1 MALWAL
7 APEED
12 WNMKLLLTAAAL
24 LMLVSPAHAQLA
36 VPNDAGLTYGHVHL
50 NVSDVELH
58 KRLWV
63 EHFGGVVT
71 QKGFLVAVRLPGFLV
86 ALSPTD
92 PTGPS
97 RGTVM
102 DHFGFKVRDMGKFL
116 AKWRAAGYEVDSEF
130 TGAEGQLNAY
140 ITMPDGARV
149 EMQEDQM
156 LPVEISGYHIHFIT
170 PEYEELLAWYTDVFG
185 LEVRSRGSIQTTTNA
200 PGMNMSFGNAGRAMA
215 ATRGRAIDHIGFELD
230 DLEAFTQQLTAKGI
244 EFDVEYREIGS
255 IELKIAFI
263 TDPSGVYIEL
273 TEGYDAY

>member
-1 MALWAL
+1 MR
-7 APEED
+7 
-12 WNMKLLLTAAAL
+12 LLPTAITL
-24 LMLVSPAHAQLA
+24 LSLVYLSLVSPAQAQLA
-36 VPNDAGLTYGHVHL
+36 VPNEAGLTYGHVHL

-71 QKGFLVAVRLPGFLV
+71 QKGSLVAVRLPGFLV
-86 ALSPTD
+86 ALSARE

-97 RGTVM
+97 QGTVM
-102 DHFGFKVRDMGKFL
+102 DHFGFKVRDMAKFL

-130 TGAEGQLNAY
+130 DGAEGQRNAY

-156 LPVEISGYHIHFIT
+156 LQEEITGYHIHFRT
-170 PEYEELLAWYTDVFG
+170 PEFEELLAWYVDVFG
-185 LEVRSRGSIQTTTNA
+185 LEIRPRGTIQSTTNV
-200 PGMNMSFGNAGRAMA
+200 PGMNMSFGNAPQALA
-215 ATRGRAIDHIGFELD
+215 PTRGRAIDHIGFELD
-230 DLEAFTQQLTAKGI
+230 DLEAFTQQLKAKGI
-244 EFDVEYREIGS
+244 EFQVEYREIDS

-273 TEGYDAY
+273 TEGYDEY